1 MKGWR
6 EAGTELANL
15 AADLCHFGPVRL
27 MVGVDLDLEPQVRS
41 ISPRVFG
48 MLVLCQNGGLSTLL
62 AGDVDDALPDADC
75 PALAECVNAVER
87 QPLEP
92 AWHNLGVGAEHPP
105 GSVRYQ
111 AEYDLEKKDGSC
123 GGPGLRR

>member
-62 AGDVDDALPDADC
+62 AGDVDDALSDADC

-87 QPLEP
+87 QTLEP
-92 AWHNLGVGAEHPP
+92 ARHNLGVGAEHPP
-105 GSVRYQ
+105 GSVR
-111 AEYDLEKKDGSC
+111 S
-123 GGPGLRR
+123 